1 MKGRDFLSSSIRK
14 ESPLYD
20 IYLEYLLDAIISRG
34 DVHQAQ
40 NTREADVE
48 VAAREIAQLL
58 QPLAILMSSNDLAS
72 DDTMNEE
79 TLSLIRDAWF
89 NIVVHGFATNT
100 DYGKRYLNEL

>member
-1 MKGRDFLSSSIRK
+1 MKGRDYLSTTLRK

-20 IYLEYLLDAIISRG
+20 IYFEHLLETIISKG

-48 VAAREIAQLL
+48 AAAREIAQLL

-72 DDTMNEE
+72 DDSLDEE
-79 TLSLIRDAWF
+79 ILSLIRDAWF
-89 NIVVHGFATNT
+89 NIVVHGFTTNT
-100 DYGKRYLNEL
+100 DKG